1 MTQLGKKTLSRPMVV
16 LPMIVTLLSRRQPPS
31 SLTSGP
37 MTQKGPISTS
47 SAIEALGSMTA
58 SGEIL
63 GISSLKN
70 RKLNKELSQR
80 GARPLAG
87 LAGGSFG
94 LTGSFFTSLRGQSS
108 EVRG

>member
-31 SLTSGP
+31 RVTSGP

-47 SAIEALGSMTA
+47 SAIFALGSITA
-58 SGEIL
+58 SGETL

-70 RKLNKELSQR
+70 RKLNRDESQR
-80 GARPLAG
+80 GARPPAG
-87 LAGGSFG
+87 LGGVWFG
-94 LTGSFFTSLRGQSS
+94 LTGSFFT
-108 EVRG
+108 EVRRSE